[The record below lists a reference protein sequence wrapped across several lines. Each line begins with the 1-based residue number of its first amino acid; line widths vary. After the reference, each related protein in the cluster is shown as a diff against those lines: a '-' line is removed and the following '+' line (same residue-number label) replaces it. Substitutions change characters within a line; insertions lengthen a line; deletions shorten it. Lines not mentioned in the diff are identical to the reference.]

1 MWHDNETTVDYLNFG
16 VVADACASLLRQ
28 SGGEP
33 ISIGV
38 SGGWGAGKSSLVKMV
53 AARLQAPAS
62 SPQTG
67 LAVVGEPAAIPPAA
81 ASHQAT
87 AQGTPQSHKYVVITF
102 NPWLYQDFES
112 ARSALLQIVGDEVLE
127 LAKEDVT
134 LQRKA
139 LELLQRINLLRL
151 VQIGG
156 EAAITITTGVP
167 VGAIGKAIGKAV
179 GFWKSSNADRPADA
193 TDADEGD
200 GDDEA
205 LELKTDGLL
214 NPAKPL
220 SLPNEIH
227 AFRLALEKMLEEL
240 NITLVVFVDDLD
252 RCLPETAIST
262 LESIRLLLFL
272 KRTAFVIAA
281 DNDFIHAA
289 VKRHFEGSGI
299 TNDIATNY
307 FDKLIQVPLHVPRI
321 GVNEAKAYLVLL
333 LLEREAR
340 AGTFA
345 QEKFD
350 QAKVDIPLRL
360 SRSWLGETITSSFL
374 HELVGTDTRLQ
385 QLMDLAEGLAT
396 LMFKSTSINANPRLM
411 KRFLN
416 TVFLRESLARPQGI
430 SLDIP
435 ALAKWHLLERY
446 SEDLANALS
455 SMVNSENEGKVD
467 ELLRAET
474 TAREGGELIAP
485 FVNEPFVKEWLQLT
499 PALGDKD
506 LRPLLHL
513 SRDTATRDFGDD
525 NMTPASRELR
535 DVLRAASGSNEPLTR
550 AIRAVDASQVELA
563 MSKAWQG
570 AASSRTWKANAEMV
584 ILIEPCKVYPELG
597 RRAAS
602 LLRLAPTK
610 ELGPGIMPLLAAQP
624 WAAEVLRSWKDDSDI
639 GKSAKRAIDNAL
651 RNGI

>member
-38 SGGWGAGKSSLVKMV
+38 SGGWGAGKSSLVKMI
-53 AARLQAPAS
+53 AARLEAPA
-62 SPQTG
+62 Q
-67 LAVVGEPAAIPPAA
+67 PPALGSQA
-81 ASHQAT
+81 A
-87 AQGTPQSHKYVVITF
+87 TPAHRYVVITF

-112 ARSALLQIVGDEVLE
+112 ARSALLQIVGDEVLR
-127 LAKEDVT
+127 LAKGNET
-134 LQRKA
+134 LLKKA

-156 EAAITITTGVP
+156 EAAVTITTGIP
-167 VGAIGKAIGKAV
+167 VGAVGKAIGKAV
-179 GFWKSSNADRPADA
+179 DYWSAFSKNPDASQSSADSS
-193 TDADEGD
+193 EGGEGQDD
-200 GDDEA
+200 GAFEF
-205 LELKTDGLL
+205 KPDGLL

-227 AFRLALEKMLEEL
+227 AFRSALEQMLEAL

-281 DNDFIHAA
+281 DNDFIHGA
-289 VKRHFEGSGI
+289 VKKHFEGTGI
-299 TNDIATNY
+299 TSDIATNY

-340 AGTFA
+340 AGTFPKD
-345 QEKFD
+345 KFD
-350 QAKVDIPLRL
+350 QAKLDIPQRL
-360 SRSWLGETITSSFL
+360 ARSWLGETITSSFL
-374 HELVGTDTRLQ
+374 YELVGNDTRLQ
-385 QLMDLAEGLAT
+385 ELMDLAQGLAT
-396 LMFKSTSINANPRLM
+396 LMFKSTNISANPRLM

-430 SLDIP
+430 TLDIS

-446 SEDLANALS
+446 KEELADVLS
-455 SMVNSENEGKVD
+455 SMVSSENDGQVA
-467 ELLRAET
+467 ELLQAEEI
-474 TAREGGELIAP
+474 AREGGVLPKP
-485 FVNEPFVKEWLQLT
+485 FADEPFVKEWLQLA
-499 PALGDKD
+499 PALGATD

-525 NMTPASRELR
+525 NMTPAARELR
-535 DVLRAASGSNEPLTR
+535 DVLKIATSANEPLTK
-550 AIRAVDASQVELA
+550 AIRAVDSAQAELA
-563 MSKAWQG
+563 MVKAWQST
-570 AASSRTWKANAEMV
+570 ASTRTWKATIEMIV
-584 ILIEPCKVYPELG
+584 LIEPCKVH
-597 RRAAS
+597 
-602 LLRLAPTK
+602 
-610 ELGPGIMPLLAAQP
+610 PGSTPLTRTLSSKLTP
-624 WAAEVLRSWKDDSDI
+624 S
-639 GKSAKRAIDNAL
+639 
-651 RNGI
+651 